1 MANTKTLVFVSTPFC
16 HTPGLFR
23 WAVQGWKTSRGKEK
37 RQFLNIVAESY
48 GINQTIVKAL
58 FDGTIEWSVQGDKV
72 VAEVPATM
80 MADPEMN

>member
-1 MANTKTLVFVSTPFC
+1 MNTKILVFVSTPLC
-16 HTPGLFR
+16 HTPSLFS
-23 WAVQGWKTSRGKEK
+23 WANTGWKTSRGKQK
-37 RQFLNIVAESY
+37 QKFLNMIAESY
-48 GINQTIVKAL
+48 GINETIVKAL